1 MAKHHDKVFVTLAP
15 WIKNVDLCKDVG
27 MIPYYFHKKYGFKS
41 IIVSS
46 KNDNYSY
53 LKSEVEGLQLK
64 FITNTKSEIKFNIS
78 IFLLIIKYL
87 IRKSK
92 KITILNIYHI
102 KIQTAVWAI
111 IFKVFN
117 PHGKIYLK
125 CDIDSD
131 GIIST
136 HYLFIK
142 KSFINLPKRLLILKL
157 LQITDLVT
165 IETRAAYSKL
175 VDFLKNI
182 NINPEKCHYLPNGFN
197 VDRYESKFSLEKI
210 WSKKE
215 NIILNVGRIG
225 TKQKNTEIILESF
238 IKLNP
243 KGWKLVLIG
252 PVEENFTYFI
262 DDFFKKCP
270 KRMRDRIIFTGPIY
284 DKAILYDWYCKSK
297 IFYFPSRWEGFSL
310 ALIEAM
316 FFMNYLVAS
325 KLDCTLDITDNGKY
339 GTLVEINNIE
349 SHIKGLNYAVNLPEY
364 KLFEINSK
372 VRSKIENEYNWD
384 RNVDKIFSYF
394 YSTSTS

>member
-1 MAKHHDKVFVTLAP
+1 MAKHNHNVFVTLAP

-27 MIPYYFHKKYGFKS
+27 MIPYYFFKKYGFKS

-53 LKSEVEGLQLK
+53 LKSEVKGLQLK
-64 FITNTKSEIKFNIS
+64 FITNAKSEIKFNIS
-78 IFLLIIKYL
+78 VFLLIIKYL
-87 IRKSK
+87 IIKSK
-92 KITILNIYHI
+92 SIIILNVYHI
-102 KIQTAVWAI
+102 RSQTAIWVI
-111 IFKVFN
+111 LFKIFN
-117 PHGKIYLK
+117 PHGRIYLK

-131 GIIST
+131 GIIDT

-157 LQITDLVT
+157 LQITDLIS
-165 IETRAAYSKL
+165 IETRGAYSKL

-225 TKQKNTEIILESF
+225 SKQKNTEKILESF

-243 KGWKLVLIG
+243 KDWKLVLIG
-252 PVEENFTYFI
+252 PIEKNFTYFL

-270 KRMRDRIIFTGPIY
+270 KIMRNRIIFTGQIH
-284 DKAILYDWYCKSK
+284 DKAILYDWYCRSK

-325 KLDCTLDITDNGKY
+325 RLDCTIDITENGRNGK
-339 GTLVEINNIE
+339 LVEIE
-349 SHIKGLNYAVNLPEY
+349 DVRSHMKGLDYAINLSNN
-364 KLFEINSK
+364 KLLEITSK
-372 VRSKIENEYNWD
+372 VRRKIEKEYNWD
-384 RNVDKIFSYF
+384 KIAGKIYFNFYPDKR
-394 YSTSTS
+394 